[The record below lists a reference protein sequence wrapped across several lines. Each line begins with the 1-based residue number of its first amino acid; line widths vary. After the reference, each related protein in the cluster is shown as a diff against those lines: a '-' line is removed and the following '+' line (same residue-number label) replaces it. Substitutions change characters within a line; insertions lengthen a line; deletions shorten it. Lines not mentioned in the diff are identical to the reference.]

1 MMILC
6 THRTAI
12 VILEESTED
21 RDKIQLRLFV
31 CEYNGGKYNR
41 LARMQL
47 SCVLKGET
55 YSQNVKCKVR
65 EWTDDVNIKNE
76 FWFRH
81 TVLLPASVSVYPVP
95 LTE

>member
-31 CEYNGGKYNR
+31 CECNGGKYNR
-41 LARMQL
+41 LARMDYL
-47 SCVLKGET
+47 AVLKEKT
-55 YSQNVKCKVR
+55 YSQNVKCEVR

-81 TVLLPASVSVYPVP
+81 TVLLAASVSVYPVP
-95 LTE
+95 LTQ